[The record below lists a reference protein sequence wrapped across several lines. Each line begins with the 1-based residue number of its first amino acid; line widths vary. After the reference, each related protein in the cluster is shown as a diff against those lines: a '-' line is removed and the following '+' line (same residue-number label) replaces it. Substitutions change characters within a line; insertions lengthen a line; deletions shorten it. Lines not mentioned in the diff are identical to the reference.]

1 ILEAVAEGRAIPR
14 DKLPKLEK
22 PERKTP
28 PPPDVVELLKVLL
41 KRQSELSDV
50 AARLIAT
57 TQDIESIALGEKTSA
72 ALHGWRREIFGE
84 LAEKMLR
91 GEIALRLN
99 RGAIDLIETK
109 V

>member
-1 ILEAVAEGRAIPR
+1 M
-14 DKLPKLEK
+14 EK
-22 PERKTP
+22 PARKSP

-41 KRQSELSDV
+41 KRQSEASGV

-72 ALHGWRREIFGE
+72 ALHGWRHELFGA
-84 LAEKMLR
+84 LAEQLLQ

-99 RGAIDLIETK
+99 KGVIDLIETTD
-109 V
+109 